1 MTIETR
7 LSRGWLIRTLVFIAV
22 WFGLAIWAYYDA
34 TIAYPERGEEYATF
48 VEYRWLSELASE
60 NLIHTV
66 SSKVADP
73 AARLDELKGREPSGA
88 DRTELEWLVALDI
101 IGRLDDAT
109 TRVADPRARLAE
121 LDSELKA
128 SKQPKK
134 LNRYDIPIQW
144 LILAIGLILGVWT
157 LVNLFKASRRH
168 YTYDK
173 STGQITINGQEIPF
187 KKMTGIDMRKWQK
200 KSIAMLETNDGSFK
214 LDAWVHAEL
223 DTMIEDIDQRL
234 HPGEKRGDAETPS
247 DGPADE
253 ADGGDEADAQGSP
266 EDADAPDDKPQG
278 Q

>member
-34 TIAYPERGEEYATF
+34 TIAYPKRGEEYATF
-48 VEYRWLSELASE
+48 VEYRWLGELANE

-73 AARLDELKGREPSGA
+73 SARLAELKGRENNGA
-88 DRTELEWLVALDI
+88 ERTEREWLVALDV

-121 LDSELKA
+121 LDDKLKA
-128 SKQPKK
+128 RKQPKK

-144 LILAIGLILGVWT
+144 LILAVGLILGVWT
-157 LVNLFKASRRH
+157 LVNLIKASRRH
-168 YTYDK
+168 YAYDK
-173 STGQITINGQEIPF
+173 DTGQITINGQQIPF
-187 KKMTGIDMRKWQK
+187 DKMTGIDMRKWQK

-223 DTMIEDIDQRL
+223 DTMIEDIDKRL
-234 HPGEKRGDAETPS
+234 HPGERSGDEDAEAGDTSDASAEGDQTTEPS
-247 DGPADE
+247 DTPDT
-253 ADGGDEADAQGSP
+253 
-266 EDADAPDDKPQG
+266 APDEKPEG
-278 Q
+278 P